1 MQRSANMKLT
11 TQPKPK
17 DRRPPN
23 VFYTHVCLAL
33 HTGAGVV
40 GDEACALLFLCGA
53 AVLLLLLL
61 LFFFSMF
68 VFGVRARAPGRWE
81 VGTGRY
87 SRRITQQT
95 RTTGI

>member
-1 MQRSANMKLT
+1 MDKLT
-11 TQPKPK
+11 TQPK

-33 HTGAGVV
+33 HTGAAFV
-40 GDEACALLFLCGA
+40 GDEACALLFLCGS

-61 LFFFSMF
+61 LFFFSIF

-81 VGTGRY
+81 VAWEVGTGL
-87 SRRITQQT
+87 QKAKL
-95 RTTGI
+95 GLF